1 MKLLTGLGVLVLVLL
16 GLAWLW
22 RGRGGAK
29 RSGASGASGASGPS
43 GPSGLATPA
52 VPPVLRA
59 PTAAPPAHA
68 HAAAASAAPSAE
80 RTAPPPLPEPTP
92 PAALAEWRWVPRAS
106 LSEGRQRA
114 IVAALQRVPQPS
126 RALHQLIAPDFL
138 AQASSSD
145 LADLIQGEPQV
156 AAKVLAAVNSPLFG
170 LQAPVLSI
178 GPAVTYLGLN
188 TVRGICLRYM
198 MEDAFQAGD
207 AAVKRY
213 FDQVWGASTL
223 ASELSLR
230 LAQACHLPDPGA
242 LSTQVLLSFLGRLA
256 MASLLPSPTL
266 LALADQDLLTRCRRE
281 QTELGLCA
289 SEVGA
294 LLMQAWQ
301 LPEPLIQQVNA
312 IDQLLSSPPPR
323 PLSPAS
329 QRQALAYL
337 GARLGER
344 LMWGRVQPADAA
356 QQVLGPDPDF
366 FHLQQHWSGRALA
379 GVPAWLAS
387 PDWQRSLA
395 PMCQALQAG
404 VR

>member
-22 RGRGGAK
+22 RWRGGAN
-29 RSGASGASGASGPS
+29 RSGPPGP
-43 GPSGLATPA
+43 PA
-52 VPPVLRA
+52 PPMSPKA
-59 PTAAPPAHA
+59 PTPPGPRPLAAPAQAP
-68 HAAAASAAPSAE
+68 AAP
-80 RTAPPPLPEPTP
+80 APPRGDSALSPPPPAAP
-92 PAALAEWRWVPRAS
+92 PAALAELRWVPRAS

-207 AAVKRY
+207 PAVKRY

-230 LAQACHLPDPGA
+230 LAQSCHLPDPGA

-256 MASLLPSPTL
+256 MASLLPSATL

-281 QTELGLCA
+281 QAELGLCA

-301 LPEPLIQQVNA
+301 LPEPLIQHVNA
-312 IDQLLSSPPPR
+312 IDQLLCSPPPR
-323 PLSPAS
+323 PLSPGS

-344 LMWGRVQPADAA
+344 LMWGRLQPADAA

-366 FHLQQHWSGRALA
+366 FYLQQHWQGRALA

-387 PDWQRSLA
+387 PDWQRSLS
-395 PMCQALQAG
+395 PLCQALQAG
-404 VR
+404 LR